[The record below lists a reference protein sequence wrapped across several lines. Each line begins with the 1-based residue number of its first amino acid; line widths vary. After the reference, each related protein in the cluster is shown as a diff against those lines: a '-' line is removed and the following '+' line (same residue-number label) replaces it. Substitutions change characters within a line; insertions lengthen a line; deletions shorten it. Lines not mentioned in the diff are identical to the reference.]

1 MGMHESIKALSDK
14 TRREILSLLKQS
26 DLTAGEISNQF
37 SMTQAT
43 ISHHLT
49 ILKEA
54 GLVDDRRDGKFIYY
68 ALNTSVIEEIM
79 HWFIDLKGEHT
90 NEKQ

>member
-14 TRREILSLLKQS
+14 TRREILSLLKRG
-26 DLTAGEISNQF
+26 DLTAGEIANQF

-49 ILKEA
+49 ILREA
-54 GLVDDRRDGKFIYY
+54 GLIDDRRAGKFIYY
-68 ALNTSVIEEIM
+68 SLNTPVIEEIM
-79 HWFIDLKGEHT
+79 HWFIDLKGDNT
-90 NEKQ
+90 NEKK